1 MTLPRVERLL
11 GHGVTLPHV
20 ERRPNPNPGRKDA
33 AVTLPHVERRLC
45 SDSPMWS
52 ASKRRLLGHGVTL
65 PHVERRPNP
74 NSNWKD
80 AGAF

>member
-33 AVTLPHVERRLC
+33 AVTLPTWSDGLC
-45 SDSPMWS
+45 SDSPRGALASVGCSGMARPSPMWS
-52 ASKRRLLGHGVTL
+52 GGLTL
-65 PHVERRPNP
+65 TLVGKMRQ
-74 NSNWKD
+74 
-80 AGAF
+80 